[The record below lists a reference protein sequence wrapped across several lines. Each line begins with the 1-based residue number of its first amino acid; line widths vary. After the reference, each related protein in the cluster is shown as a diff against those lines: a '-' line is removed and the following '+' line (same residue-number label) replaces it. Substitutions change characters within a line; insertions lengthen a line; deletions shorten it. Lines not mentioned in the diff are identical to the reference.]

1 MSTVLICEDDAMLAA
16 DLVARVEAAGHQV
29 HGIYGS
35 ARDVLAHLSQADSS
49 SAPDVAIIDLGLADG
64 QTGSVVARALQSAG
78 TRVIIVSGHTNASAD
93 LCSIP
98 HTYAAK
104 PVSDELV
111 DHLLVNST
119 SC

>member
-1 MSTVLICEDDAMLAA
+1 MSTVLICEDDALLAA
-16 DLVARVEAAGHQV
+16 DLVARVEAAGHEV
-29 HGIYGS
+29 LGIYGS
-35 ARDVLAHLSQADSS
+35 AREALANLSQADGRRG
-49 SAPDVAIIDLGLADG
+49 PDVAIIDLGLADG

-93 LCSIP
+93 LWSIP

-111 DHLLVNST
+111 HHLLANSAG
-119 SC
+119 C